1 MGPLP
6 QLHRFVVA
14 TLLLMLFLAGGIWL
28 AAFLDVP
35 MRGIGL
41 GLGVGLLVV
50 WLATHDFRRP
60 RERPVRISRRR

>member
-6 QLHRFVVA
+6 QLHRFFVA
-14 TLLLMLFLAGGIWL
+14 ALLLVLFLAGGIWL
-28 AAFLDVP
+28 AGFLDLP
-35 MRGIGL
+35 LEGIGV
-41 GLGVGLLVV
+41 GLGIGLLVV

>member
-14 TLLLMLFLAGGIWL
+14 TLLLMLVLAGGIWL

>member
-6 QLHRFVVA
+6 QLHRFLVA
-14 TLLLMLFLAGGIWL
+14 TLLLTLCLAGGIWL
-28 AAFLDVP
+28 AGVLDLP
-35 MRGIGL
+35 MRGIGV

>member
-6 QLHRFVVA
+6 QLHRFLVA
-14 TLLLMLFLAGGIWL
+14 TLLLTLCLAGGIWL
-28 AAFLDVP
+28 AGVLDLP
-35 MRGIGL
+35 MRGIGV
-41 GLGVGLLVV
+41 GIGVGLLVV

>member
-6 QLHRFVVA
+6 QLHRFLVA
-14 TLLLMLFLAGGIWL
+14 TLLLTLCLAGGIWL
-28 AAFLDVP
+28 AGVLDLP
-35 MRGIGL
+35 MRGIGV

-50 WLATHDFRRP
+50 RP